1 MMMESDD
8 YPMHIGAMQLFRPPV
23 GVDDLARQMYD
34 AMLTQTDV
42 EAMFATHPALTRRGR
57 SILRWD
63 SEDEID
69 IDYHVQYVSLPEPG
83 VSGN

>member
-1 MMMESDD
+1 MSRFAPPEAVVLMMMESDD

-42 EAMFATHPALTRRGR
+42 EAMFARGR
-57 SILRWD
+57 STPFRARR
-63 SEDEID
+63 
-69 IDYHVQYVSLPEPG
+69 
-83 VSGN
+83 